1 MYFNLHKASGKWCEC
16 LKKHLILS
24 LVCFWLGFWSVL
36 CQKYK
41 SAIFSS
47 DFLLVFFFPFKTLH
61 CTLFSGR
68 FIFFKKTNLNNKFVS
83 YILKLHSQC
92 WQSIIYIQVE
102 TSCFQRETD
111 LSFWK
116 DLFPTI
122 VGCSFFL
129 LTSDTSSFAGLCST
143 LVKQEQ
149 ECVERPHRCDVSAA
163 AARASVV
170 RRQNGS
176 NSLELNGVEVMVSV
190 GMLRQSLSI
199 LKQLGSAAKW
209 VLVDCRSYN
218 LQNAILKKL
227 HHVIFLWCLTSN

>member
-1 MYFNLHKASGKWCEC
+1 M
-16 LKKHLILS
+16 S
-24 LVCFWLGFWSVL
+24 LVCFWLGFWSVS
-36 CQKYK
+36 CEKYK

-47 DFLLVFFFPFKTLH
+47 DFLVVFFPFKTLH

-68 FIFFKKTNLNNKFVS
+68 FNKFVS
-83 YILKLHSQC
+83 YILKLHTQC

-149 ECVERPHRCDVSAA
+149 ECVERPRRCDVSAA
-163 AARASVV
+163 AARASVG

-176 NSLELNGVEVMVSV
+176 NSLELNGVKVMVSV